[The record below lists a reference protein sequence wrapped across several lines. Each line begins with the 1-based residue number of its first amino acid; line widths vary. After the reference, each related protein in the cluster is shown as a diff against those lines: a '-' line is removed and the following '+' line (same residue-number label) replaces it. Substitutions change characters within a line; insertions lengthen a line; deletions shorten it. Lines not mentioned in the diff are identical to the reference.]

1 MAPAKVEEHL
11 LVAARTAKTALLLLT
26 ATAIRSLDR
35 LVSVVNKQGRQIDWP
50 IVDAVEQRFSDL
62 IVKQSLVE
70 AFLVAL
76 HLFQLRVPLNEW
88 EIFS

>member
-11 LVAARTAKTALLLLT
+11 LVAAWTAKTALLLLT

-35 LVSVVNKQGRQIDWP
+35 LVSVVNKQGRQIDRP

-62 IVKQSLVE
+62 IVKQRLVE
-70 AFLVAL
+70 AFLVTL
-76 HLFQLRVPLNEW
+76 HLFQLRVPLDEW
-88 EIFS
+88 